1 MTEKNAMKELRR
13 RGVELK
19 PTIHVGK
26 EGLTDGLVD
35 ELVKQVKAHKLV
47 KVKVL
52 PAADSDTASLGEELC
67 SRAGVVLVDSRGSV
81 LLISDKRTHQQL
93 RDKKA

>member
-1 MTEKNAMKELRR
+1 MTEKFAIKELRR

-26 EGLTDGLVD
+26 EGLTDGVVE
-35 ELVKQVKAHKLV
+35 ELIKQIKNHKLV

-52 PAADSDTASLGEELC
+52 PAADTDVTALGEEL
-67 SRAGVVLVDSRGSV
+67 SQRARAVLVDSRGSV
-81 LLISDKRTHQQL
+81 LLISDRRTHQQL
-93 RDKKA
+93 TDKKA